1 MSEPLRIAL
10 IGSTGLVG
18 RKTVESCIGRSD
30 VRLTAIARRE
40 VKLPQGAR
48 MELVVADPAN
58 WGAVIDAVRPD
69 ALICALGT
77 TWNRAGK
84 DEAAFRAVDQQ
95 LVIDTA
101 RAAHR
106 AQVRR
111 MVCVSA
117 LGADVRSKNFYLRVK
132 GEVEKELSAIGF
144 KRLDILRP
152 GLLRGARVDDHRPL
166 EALGQALAPLVGPLL
181 IGKWKPYHPIG
192 AEVVARATLGLAARK
207 APGRFTHDYEGI
219 CRAAREWSKGDA
231 QPS

>member
-18 RKTVESCIGRSD
+18 RKVIKSCIGRND
-30 VRLTAIARRE
+30 VRLIAVARRE

-77 TWNRAGK
+77 TWKRAGK
-84 DEAAFRAVDQQ
+84 DEAAFRAVDRQ

-106 AQVRR
+106 ARVRG

-117 LGADVRSKNFYLRVK
+117 LGADIRSKNFYLRVK
-132 GEVEKELSAIGF
+132 GEVEKELSSIGF

-152 GLLRGARVDDHRPL
+152 GLLRGVRVGDHRPI
-166 EALGQALAPLVGPLL
+166 EALGQALAPLVSPFL
-181 IGKWKPYHPIG
+181 IGKWKPYHPVG
-192 AEVVARATLGLAARK
+192 ADVVARAALGLAVRK
-207 APGRFTHDYEGI
+207 APGRFFHDYEGI
-219 CRAAREWSKGDA
+219 CRAAREWSKGD
-231 QPS
+231 PHP